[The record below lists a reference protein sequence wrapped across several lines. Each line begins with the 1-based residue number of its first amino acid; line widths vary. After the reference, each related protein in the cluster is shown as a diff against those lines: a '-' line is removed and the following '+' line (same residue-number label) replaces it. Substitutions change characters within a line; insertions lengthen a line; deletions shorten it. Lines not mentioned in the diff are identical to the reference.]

1 MLTKRDSHADV
12 ERWFTECDGSRREA
26 WLCDVTGRS
35 AEMILDELL
44 RRASPT
50 ASRETVWLVRLNR
63 EIALGD
69 VPNVALLA
77 AEGRV
82 DLDIV
87 LTGISQ
93 AGIPL
98 PDLGVRVWPGTLAID
113 WEPGAIRATEVLTG
127 FLDMLADMSALV
139 DCPATLRLVGA
150 GSEPLPERDQERF
163 RAALSSRAQKA
174 ADAGA

>member
-1 MLTKRDSHADV
+1 VAAAGLAHIGRGAWRAGDLASRHGH
-12 ERWFTECDGSRREA
+12 RYRRPPLRLSRRRA
-26 WLCDVTGRS
+26 VPRRFS
-35 AEMILDELL
+35 A
-44 RRASPT
+44 
-50 ASRETVWLVRLNR
+50 
-63 EIALGD
+63 
-69 VPNVALLA
+69 
-77 AEGRV
+77 
-82 DLDIV
+82 DIV

-113 WEPGAIRATEVLTG
+113 REPGAIWATEVLTG

-163 RAALSSRAQKA
+163 RAALSSRVLKA